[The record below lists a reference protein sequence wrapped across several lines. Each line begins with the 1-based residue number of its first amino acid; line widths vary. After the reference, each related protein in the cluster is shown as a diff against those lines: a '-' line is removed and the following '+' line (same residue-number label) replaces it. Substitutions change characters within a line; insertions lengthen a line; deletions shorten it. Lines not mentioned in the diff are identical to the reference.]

1 MIGLVYFAT
10 FVTAKMLGYWAS
22 DQINMCSITYP
33 IYFLTEDKY
42 FIYTYIYKSKYIKI
56 ILFCLPPIF
65 FHEIKSIT

>member
-1 MIGLVYFAT
+1 MIILRYPAI
-10 FVTAKMLGYWAS
+10 FVIAKIPGCWAS
-22 DQINMCSITYP
+22 DQINMYSITYP

-56 ILFCLPPIF
+56 ILFCIF